1 MQSEGDAWTDVAVGR
16 LGLGPSGV
24 AVRGSSPPSRTSS
37 RPPRPESWPQG
48 GACTP
53 SCPRAKWAVP
63 PGSARPPPCLSLT
76 VRPYCVLG
84 RSAVCT
90 CPRRPLPCASL
101 AVDRWVST
109 LPAVRVRGR

>member
-1 MQSEGDAWTDVAVGR
+1 MRGTPGQTWLSGAWAWGR
-16 LGLGPSGV
+16 QVSLCAAAPLPHARAPGPPPRILAARRGVHPLLPSGE
-24 AVRGSSPPSRTSS
+24 AGGS
-37 RPPRPESWPQG
+37 
-48 GACTP
+48 
-53 SCPRAKWAVP
+53 
-63 PGSARPPPCLSLT
+63 PPCLSLT

-84 RSAVCT
+84 RSAMCT

>member
-37 RPPRPESWPQG
+37 RPPRPRILAARRGVHPLLPSGEAG
-48 GACTP
+48 G
-53 SCPRAKWAVP
+53 S
-63 PGSARPPPCLSLT
+63 PPPCLSLT